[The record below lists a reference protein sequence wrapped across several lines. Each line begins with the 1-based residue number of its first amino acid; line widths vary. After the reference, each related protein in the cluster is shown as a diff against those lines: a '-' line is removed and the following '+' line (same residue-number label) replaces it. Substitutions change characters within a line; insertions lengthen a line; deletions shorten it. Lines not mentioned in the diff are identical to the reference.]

1 MGRTKR
7 FIYIINILNLVIKM
21 ENEDKIPFFDKHKKD
36 YKIGD
41 LVKVNIC
48 GELWIV
54 KVGLINVLG
63 YPIGFTTL
71 DGKRVHTV
79 FSKMAGYD

>member
-1 MGRTKR
+1 
-7 FIYIINILNLVIKM
+7 M
-21 ENEDKIPFFDKHKKD
+21 ENEDKIPFFDKNKKD

-41 LVKVNIC
+41 LVKVNIH

-54 KVGLINVLG
+54 KVGLINVRG
-63 YPIGFTTL
+63 HPIGFTTL
-71 DGKRVHTV
+71 DGKKVHTI